1 MINVHIR
8 NKFVDYK
15 FNLWQKY
22 NLLTGDSG
30 EGKTTLY
37 KMIAS
42 YDENKQN
49 IQCLGYKKL
58 GTDLTLLRT
67 LADIAMEDDDKV
79 KEDLIHRLD
88 GFLIILDENS
98 SLLKRRSA
106 PSLLERFNRLLVE
119 EIAKMTYNSLAIMVF
134 SFFVALILNQ
144 KFKGRAFV
152 RAVFFLPVILSSGVI
167 LGIESDNSLL
177 ASVQDAIQDSIGTAS
192 ITDTIQNILV
202 TSGVGIKAF
211 EKVFEIVDGVYDVAI
226 ASGIQIIIFLSGL
239 QTISTSMYEAA
250 SLEGCTKWEC
260 LWKVT
265 FPMISSLFL
274 VNWVYTIIDFCMRS
288 DNEVMEKISNTMI
301 VDMNYGFASSM
312 AWIYFMIVIAIVGIS
327 SLIISKGVYYYE

>member
-1 MINVHIR
+1 MANYIR
-8 NKFVDYK
+8 AFTID
-15 FNLWQKY
+15 
-22 NLLTGDSG
+22 T
-30 EGKTTLY
+30 E
-37 KMIAS
+37 
-42 YDENKQN
+42 
-49 IQCLGYKKL
+49 
-58 GTDLTLLRT
+58 
-67 LADIAMEDDDKV
+67 
-79 KEDLIHRLD
+79 
-88 GFLIILDENS
+88 
-98 SLLKRRSA
+98 
-106 PSLLERFNRLLVE
+106 FNRLLVE

-288 DNEVMEKISNTMI
+288 DNEVMEKS
-301 VDMNYGFASSM
+301 
-312 AWIYFMIVIAIVGIS
+312 VIR
-327 SLIISKGVYYYE
+327 